1 MTNFFM
7 DAKFKSKKKKTKK
20 KKEKKEKKDALR
32 YVGGVQ

>member
-1 MTNFFM
+1 MQN
-7 DAKFKSKKKKTKK
+7 SKVKKRKQK